1 MTATRSDALVLF
13 GITGDLAYQKIIPA
27 LQSMV
32 QRGDLD
38 VPVVGVARSGWD
50 RDRLIERMR
59 ASLDDHG
66 GVDREAFGR
75 LVELLRYVD
84 GDYTDPATFGRLREA
99 LGESERPLHYLAI
112 PPSLLETVVQN
123 LAAAGCAEKA
133 RIVVEKPFG
142 RDLASAQAL
151 NRVIRSVFPE
161 DAIFRIDHFLGKE
174 AVMNLAYFRFANSFL
189 EPIWNREHVH
199 SVQITMAERFGLR
212 KRGRFYEQVGAIRDV
227 LQNHLLQVLAIVTMS
242 PPSALDREVLLSERI
257 RLLEAIRP
265 LVPTEVVRGQFEG
278 YRELEG
284 VDPHSAVE
292 TYVAARFHVET
303 WRWAGV
309 HFYIRAGKRL
319 AATATE
325 VVVELKRPPIDVLG
339 EGIPEHANHVV
350 FGLGPDVS
358 ISLGARTKL
367 PGDRLV
373 GEDIEL
379 VAHREPG
386 EDVSPYERLLAD
398 AMDGD
403 AELFSRQDIVEA
415 SWRIVDPCSTTPRH
429 STSIRRVR
437 GVRTRRTSSSR
448 VTVDGTRRAAT
459 SGTPFTNRRPRS
471 RRARERSASRRRRDG
486 AASSAPA
493 ASSRRS
499 SAPRPRGSA
508 SRASASAAAGPW
520 PPADSRPS
528 ARGPPHG
535 SGAASAP
542 PARRPSARRRR
553 ASPPGA
559 PGHGRVAR
567 VRARSWWRG
576 RG

>member
-27 LQSMV
+27 LQSML

-66 GVDREAFGR
+66 GVDRDAFGR
-75 LVELLRYVD
+75 LNELLRYVD
-84 GDYTDPATFGRLREA
+84 GDYTDPATFERLREA

-123 LAAAGCAEKA
+123 LAASGCAGNA

-151 NRVIRSVFPE
+151 NQVIRSVFPE

-189 EPIWNREHVH
+189 EPIWNREYIH

-265 LVPTEVVRGQFEG
+265 LVPSEVVRGQFEG

-284 VDPHSAVE
+284 VDPNSEVE

-398 AMDGD
+398 AMHGD

-415 SWRIVDPCSTTPRH
+415 SWRIVDPVLDDATPLHLYPQGSWGPEEADLLIARDGGWHAPSRH
-429 STSIRRVR
+429 EPGRPARTDDPGAVERSSEALVVVGAAELLRPPPPFLR
-437 GVRTRRTSSSR
+437 G
-448 VTVDGTRRAAT
+448 DPPLHGRAARLR
-459 SGTPFTNRRPRS
+459 GLPLP
-471 RRARERSASRRRRDG
+471 RRRGRG
-486 AASSAPA
+486 
-493 ASSRRS
+493 
-499 SAPRPRGSA
+499 RPQ
-508 SRASASAAAGPW
+508 
-520 PPADSRPS
+520 DSRPS
-528 ARGPPHG
+528 ARAPPRG

-567 VRARSWWRG
+567 VRAPSSW
-576 RG
+576 